1 MFCFDYF
8 VLQNKMFEKPHMRP
22 CTRLWMTRNTGL
34 KSAEKVVKFKLLKT
48 AAILLVHFFEDQK
61 NMKMS
66 SDHHALSLLRQ
77 FMYRKVASSRLV
89 YYSILNSWC
98 VLLTETGFT
107 VYGLYK
113 NNKTFMRPGTH
124 FWSSH
129 GMTSSIWN
137 ECAKMTQFLR
147 H

>member
-1 MFCFDYF
+1 
-8 VLQNKMFEKPHMRP
+8 
-22 CTRLWMTRNTGL
+22 MTRNTGL

-89 YYSILNSWC
+89 YYSILNS
-98 VLLTETGFT
+98 
-107 VYGLYK
+107 
-113 NNKTFMRPGTH
+113 
-124 FWSSH
+124 
-129 GMTSSIWN
+129 
-137 ECAKMTQFLR
+137 
-147 H
+147 